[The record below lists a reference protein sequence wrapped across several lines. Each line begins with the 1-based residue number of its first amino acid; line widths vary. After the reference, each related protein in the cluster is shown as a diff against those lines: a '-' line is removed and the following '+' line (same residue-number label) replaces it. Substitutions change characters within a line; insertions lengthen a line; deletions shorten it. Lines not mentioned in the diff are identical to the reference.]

1 MAVIAGLIGSGFM
14 GKTHA
19 LALANVNRIFDLP
32 LAVQLHT
39 LGDIDVQTARKA
51 ARQLGFAHAT
61 GDWRDLISNPDINL
75 IDITTPNRFHKE
87 MALAAI
93 TAGKHVYCEKP
104 LAPSAADCLE
114 MTLAAERKGIQTA
127 VGFNYLKNPMM
138 KLAQE
143 IIASGELGEIR
154 NFRGIHAEDFMA
166 DARIPWTWRLDP
178 AGGGGALADI
188 GSHIIAT
195 ARYLIGPIADVMGE
209 AVTLIRER
217 PDMADLSRTK
227 PVEVDDVC
235 HAFMRFENG
244 ATGTLEASWVAS
256 GRKMQHDFEISGS
269 KGAIVF
275 SQERFNELELFLYSD
290 RKGQQG
296 FRKIFAGPEHEPYG
310 AFCVAGGHQIGFNDL
325 KTIEVRDFVLAIAGR
340 KTGHADFREGYEVQK
355 TVETIYA
362 SSRERQWKKI

>member
-1 MAVIAGLIGSGFM
+1 MAVVTGLIGSGFM

-32 LAVQLHT
+32 LQVELHT
-39 LGDIDVQTARKA
+39 LADIDETTAEKA

-61 GDWRDLISNPDINL
+61 GNWCDLIADPTINL

-93 TAGKHVYCEKP
+93 EAGKHVYCEKP

-114 MTLAAERKGIQTA
+114 MTLAAEKKGVQTA
-127 VGFNYLKNPMM
+127 VGFNYLKNPMIR
-138 KLAQE
+138 LAKD
-143 IIASGELGEIR
+143 IIDSGEIGEVR

-188 GSHIIAT
+188 GSHIIAA
-195 ARYLIGPIADVMGE
+195 ARYLVGPIAEVMGKT
-209 AVTLIRER
+209 VTAIRER
-217 PDMADLSRTK
+217 PDSADPSQSK

-235 HAFMRFENG
+235 HAMISFANG
-244 ATGTLEASWVAS
+244 ATGTLEASWIAS

-269 KGAIVF
+269 KGAIF
-275 SQERFNELELFLYSD
+275 FTQERFNELDLFLHAD
-290 RKGQQG
+290 KKGQQG
-296 FRKIFAGPEHEPYG
+296 FRKIFAGPDHEPYG
-310 AFCVAGGHQIGFNDL
+310 SFCVAAGHQIGFNDL
-325 KTIEVRDFVLAIAGR
+325 KTIEVRDFLLAIAGH

-355 TVETIYA
+355 TLETIYA
-362 SSRERQWKKI
+362 SARERQWRRV